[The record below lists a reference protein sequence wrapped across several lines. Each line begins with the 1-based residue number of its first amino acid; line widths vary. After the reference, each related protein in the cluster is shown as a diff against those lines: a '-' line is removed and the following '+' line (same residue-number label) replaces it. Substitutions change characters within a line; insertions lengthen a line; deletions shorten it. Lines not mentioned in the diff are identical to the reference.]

1 VITADRAQRHAGTAV
16 VTGGTNGIGR
26 ELARR
31 LVREG
36 YAVMV
41 VGRSEERGN
50 ALAGELR
57 AIQPESRFVPGD
69 LSSVDG
75 IQSLASAISQHT
87 DRIDLV
93 VHNAG
98 IIDSRRRLSP
108 DGIDQ
113 HFAINYF
120 SRFVLQ
126 QYLSP
131 LLNRQTDRSR
141 SVVLLTSGAAH
152 GEPIRYQDILVGRTF
167 GVLRAVRQFCRAND
181 LFALRLYHEQLSGA
195 SGGLRVACLKF
206 GVVKTEIRRNF
217 PWWMKLAVPVLFDPW
232 LGQTPGEAADAAID
246 VLRRLSVDADVPPL
260 FTRIRELR
268 PYQPRRDAAFPSA
281 WEELWAFSR
290 QLLDKLRSASSRD
303 FAGAFPAS
311 AD

>member
-1 VITADRAQRHAGTAV
+1 MITASGSNRYARIAV

-36 YAVMV
+36 YATMV
-41 VGRSEERGN
+41 VGRNEERGH
-50 ALAGELR
+50 ALEGELR
-57 AIQPESRFVPGD
+57 TIEPESRFVPGD

-75 IQSLASAISQHT
+75 IRNLALVISKYT
-87 DRIDLV
+87 ARIDLI

-98 IIDSRRRLSP
+98 IVDRRRKLSP

-131 LLNRQTDRSR
+131 LLSSHTDRSR
-141 SVVLLTSGAAH
+141 SVVLLINGAAH
-152 GEPIRYQDILVGRTF
+152 GEPIRYQDILAGRTF

-181 LFALRLYHEQLSGA
+181 LFALRLYHEQLNGDSA
-195 SGGLRVACLKF
+195 APRVACLKF
-206 GVVKTEIRRNF
+206 GVVKTEIRQNF
-217 PWWMKLAVPVLFDPW
+217 PWWMKLAVPVLDPW
-232 LGQTPGEAADAAID
+232 LAQTPVEAADAAMD
-246 VLRRLSVDADVPPL
+246 VLRRVSVQASAPPL
-260 FTRIRELR
+260 FTRIRRLR
-268 PYQPRRDAAFPSA
+268 PYQPKADAAVPAA
-281 WEELWAFSR
+281 WDELWRFSGR
-290 QLLDKLRSASSRD
+290 LLDKLRSAPSREL
-303 FAGAFPAS
+303 AGSLPVG